1 MSRPTCTRLL
11 TRVVSHR
18 APFTWSR
25 SVRGDQVSPK
35 VSNISS
41 SPCLP
46 TRLYSTTSK
55 GVSDSDKGYTRKI
68 ILASAVGLAVALAAY
83 SVRRAGSEKDSEFL
97 KTVSPSANPESFV
110 TNYASP
116 EELRLAIQ
124 ELKSNF
130 TGEHIVET
138 DPDTLRLYGSSEN
151 SYHPTSPHS
160 VVVRMHSTEDVVK
173 VVNISRKYRVPITA
187 YSGATSLEGHF
198 SGVRACAVQVFW
210 VPMFKICSSVPVWEY
225 LSRYVWHG

>member
-1 MSRPTCTRLL
+1 MSRLVCTRLF

-18 APFTWSR
+18 VPVTWSR
-25 SVRGDQVSPK
+25 SVRSDQVIPT
-35 VSNISS
+35 VSNISR
-41 SPCLP
+41 SPCLL
-46 TRLYSTTSK
+46 TRLYSTNSK
-55 GVSDSDKGYTRKI
+55 DVSDGDKEYTRKI
-68 ILASAVGLAVALAAY
+68 ILASAVGLAVALGAY
-83 SVRRAGSEKDSEFL
+83 SVRRAVSESSMR
-97 KTVSPSANPESFV
+97 TVSPSANPQSFV

-124 ELKSNF
+124 ELRGIF

-138 DPDTLRLYGSSEN
+138 DPDLLRLYGSSEN

-198 SGVRACAVQVFW
+198 SGVRARAVHWQVLW
-210 VPMFKICSSVPVWEY
+210 V
-225 LSRYVWHG
+225 